1 MNISTSHQISR
12 YYDYFRDKE
21 IVFTKA
27 NLKSLK
33 IDPRQIYIKCNGGQ
47 WPCIINSSSLQMAKI
62 IIGTAS
68 GAFQEITKKK
78 DNSLSLRYCFL
89 DQNNA
94 PIHFFVNCNIGEVAR
109 YQNTDELALVTLLFT
124 QRPPDDLISRIGEF
138 VEACENFKIR
148 REERIDINSKSIQKL
163 GIDKEESVILVEQ
176 VPRRCV
182 LKDLSFGGAKVMLV
196 GIPKFLLEKSIVL
209 KIEFSD
215 SNESLGIPGKI
226 ASAEFLE
233 GRKDISLCHIVY
245 DVEQVPMSYKM
256 HINNFI
262 TTVQKSMLNAAAQN
276 RVSQTDSV
284 INANVALKRAAN
296 QMQQSNSVQEAARA
310 QVEKVA
316 KAHGI
321 AVQNSAQNIN
331 GAGTQAGANANAAGG
346 QNKVAQVANGN
357 VQQASTQNGSA
368 SQTATPNVSA
378 QTAATASGTT
388 QQASAQVVS
397 GTQAQAAVKSP
408 VNANPGVQQ
417 APVQK

>member
-94 PIHFFVNCNIGEVAR
+94 PIHFFVNCNIGEVAK

-196 GIPKFLLEKSIVL
+196 GIPKFLIEKSVVL

-215 SNESLGIPGKI
+215 TNESLGIPGKI
-226 ASAEFLE
+226 TNAEFLE

-245 DVEQVPMSYKM
+245 DVDQVPMSYKI

-276 RVSQTDSV
+276 RVSKTDSV
-284 INANVALKRAAN
+284 INANVALKRAAS
-296 QMQQSNSVQEAARA
+296 QTQQSANVQEAARA
-310 QVEKVA
+310 QVASVA
-316 KAHGI
+316 KAHGA
-321 AVQNSAQNIN
+321 AVQNAAKPTQNAQN
-331 GAGTQAGANANAAGG
+331 AGG
-346 QNKVAQVANGN
+346 AANGTSPAANETAAKN
-357 VQQASTQNGSA
+357 VAAPVQG
-368 SQTATPNVSA
+368 QTAASAMNTA
-378 QTAATASGTT
+378 QTAQAVQKKEEVAS
-388 QQASAQVVS
+388 S
-397 GTQAQAAVKSP
+397 G
-408 VNANPGVQQ
+408 NPQ
-417 APVQK
+417 APVQKSS

>member
-94 PIHFFVNCNIGEVAR
+94 PIHFFVNCNIGEVAK
-109 YQNTDELALVTLLFT
+109 YQNTEELALVTLMFT

-196 GIPKFLLEKSIVL
+196 GIPKFLIEKSVVL

-215 SNESLGIPGKI
+215 TNESLGIQGKI
-226 ASAEFLE
+226 TNAEFLE

-245 DVEQVPMSYKM
+245 DVDQVPMSYKI

-262 TTVQKSMLNAAAQN
+262 TTVQKTMLNAAAQN
-276 RVSQTDSV
+276 RVSKTDSV
-284 INANVALKRAAN
+284 INANVALKRAAS
-296 QMQQSNSVQEAARA
+296 QTQQSANVQEAARA
-310 QVEKVA
+310 QVASVA
-316 KAHGI
+316 QAHGA
-321 AVQNSAQNIN
+321 AVQNAAKPTQNAQN
-331 GAGTQAGANANAAGG
+331 AGG
-346 QNKVAQVANGN
+346 AANGTSPAANETAAKN
-357 VQQASTQNGSA
+357 VAAPVQG
-368 SQTATPNVSA
+368 QTAASAINTA
-378 QTAATASGTT
+378 QTAQAVQKKEEVSSSG
-388 QQASAQVVS
+388 
-397 GTQAQAAVKSP
+397 
-408 VNANPGVQQ
+408 NPQ
-417 APVQK
+417 APVQKAAGASN

>member
-94 PIHFFVNCNIGEVAR
+94 PIHFFVNCNIGEVAK

-196 GIPKFLLEKSIVL
+196 GIPKFLIEKSVVL

-215 SNESLGIPGKI
+215 TNESLGIPGKI
-226 ASAEFLE
+226 TNAEFLE

-245 DVEQVPMSYKM
+245 DVDQVPMSYKI

-276 RVSQTDSV
+276 RVSKTDSV
-284 INANVALKRAAN
+284 INANVALKRAAS
-296 QMQQSNSVQEAARA
+296 QTQQSANVQEAARA
-310 QVEKVA
+310 QVASVA
-316 KAHGI
+316 QAHGA
-321 AVQNSAQNIN
+321 AVQNAAKPTQNAQN
-331 GAGTQAGANANAAGG
+331 AGG
-346 QNKVAQVANGN
+346 AANGTSPAAKN
-357 VQQASTQNGSA
+357 VAAPVQG
-368 SQTATPNVSA
+368 QTAASAINTA
-378 QTAATASGTT
+378 QTAQSVQKKEVSSSG
-388 QQASAQVVS
+388 
-397 GTQAQAAVKSP
+397 
-408 VNANPGVQQ
+408 NPQ
-417 APVQK
+417 APVQKPAGASN

>member
-215 SNESLGIPGKI
+215 TNESLGIPGKI

-245 DVEQVPMSYKM
+245 DVEQVPMSYKI

-262 TTVQKSMLNAAAQN
+262 TTVQKSILNAASQN
-276 RVSQTDSV
+276 RVSQADSV

-316 KAHGI
+316 KAHGL
-321 AVQNSAQNIN
+321 AVQNSAQTAN
-331 GAGTQAGANANAAGG
+331 GTGTQAGANANAAGV
-346 QNKVAQVANGN
+346 QNKVAQVAN
-357 VQQASTQNGSA
+357 ATNGSA
-368 SQTATPNVSA
+368 SQTSTPNASA

-388 QQASAQVVS
+388 QQASAQVAT
-397 GTQAQAAVKSP
+397 GNQTQAAVKSP
-408 VNANPGVQQ
+408 VNVNPGVQQ
-417 APVQK
+417 TPVQK

>member
-94 PIHFFVNCNIGEVAR
+94 PIHFFVNCNIGEISR
-109 YQNTDELALVTLLFT
+109 YQNTEELALVTLVFT

-148 REERIDINSKSIQKL
+148 KEERISINSKSIQKL

-182 LKDLSFGGAKVMLV
+182 LKDISFGGAKVMLV
-196 GIPKFLLEKSIVL
+196 GIPKFLVNKSVVL

-215 SNESLGIPGKI
+215 TNESLGIAGKI
-226 ASAEFLE
+226 MNAEFLE

-245 DVEQVPMSYKM
+245 DTDLVPMSYKI
-256 HINNFI
+256 HVNNFI
-262 TTVQKSMLNAAAQN
+262 TTVQKSMLNAANQN
-276 RVSQTDSV
+276 RISTNDSV
-284 INANVALKRAAN
+284 INANVALKRAAS
-296 QMQQSNSVQEAARA
+296 QIQQATNVQQAAREQVANVAATKNMAVPEAQGAGTPSQGNVQTASTEQKQAQPADGQTQTSVQNQQGSASSVVANNTAASN
-310 QVEKVA
+310 
-316 KAHGI
+316 
-321 AVQNSAQNIN
+321 AVNGSAQNIQP
-331 GAGTQAGANANAAGG
+331 AGN
-346 QNKVAQVANGN
+346 
-357 VQQASTQNGSA
+357 
-368 SQTATPNVSA
+368 
-378 QTAATASGTT
+378 
-388 QQASAQVVS
+388 
-397 GTQAQAAVKSP
+397 
-408 VNANPGVQQ
+408 
-417 APVQK
+417 

>member
-1 MNISTSHQISR
+1 MNISTSHQIAR

-68 GAFQEITKKK
+68 GAFKEITKKK
-78 DNSLSLRYCFL
+78 DNALSLRYCFL

-94 PIHFFVNCNIGEVAR
+94 PIHFFVNCNIGEVSR
-109 YQNTDELALVTLLFT
+109 YQNTDELALVTLIFT

-163 GIDKEESVILVEQ
+163 GMDKEESVIMVEQ

-196 GIPKFLLEKSIVL
+196 GIPKFLMEKAIAL
-209 KIEFSD
+209 RIDFSD
-215 SNESLGIPGKI
+215 TNESLVIPGKI
-226 ASAEFLE
+226 NSAEFLE
-233 GRKDISLCHIVY
+233 GRKDISICHIVF
-245 DVEQVPMSYKM
+245 DPEQVPMSYKI

-262 TTVQKSMLNAAAQN
+262 TTAQKTILNAANNQAAAAA
-276 RVSQTDSV
+276 DSV
-284 INANVALKRAAN
+284 INANIALKRAAQN
-296 QMQQSNSVQEAARA
+296 AQQKQEQA
-310 QVEKVA
+310 KVA
-316 KAHGI
+316 MQRLAAQGG
-321 AVQNSAQNIN
+321 ANPAQAQNPAAQN
-331 GAGTQAGANANAAGG
+331 QA
-346 QNKVAQVANGN
+346 Q
-357 VQQASTQNGSA
+357 VQQAQQATPQA
-368 SQTATPNVSA
+368 EQAAAQQTAA
-378 QTAATASGTT
+378 QTAQSAQATPAAQAAQPAANT
-388 QQASAQVVS
+388 QQAAPAQNASAAPAEQAAQTSAQ
-397 GTQAQAAVKSP
+397 
-408 VNANPGVQQ
+408 ANPS
-417 APVQK
+417 A

>member
-94 PIHFFVNCNIGEVAR
+94 PIHFFVNCNIGEVAK

-196 GIPKFLLEKSIVL
+196 GIPKFLIEKSVVL

-215 SNESLGIPGKI
+215 TNESLGIPGKI
-226 ASAEFLE
+226 TNAEFLE

-245 DVEQVPMSYKM
+245 DVDQVPMSYKI

-276 RVSQTDSV
+276 RVSKTDSV
-284 INANVALKRAAN
+284 INANVALKRAAS
-296 QMQQSNSVQEAARA
+296 QTQQSANVQEAARA
-310 QVEKVA
+310 QVASVA
-316 KAHGI
+316 KAHGA
-321 AVQNSAQNIN
+321 AVQN
-331 GAGTQAGANANAAGG
+331 AA
-346 QNKVAQVANGN
+346 KP
-357 VQQASTQNGSA
+357 TQNGQNAGGAANGTSPA
-368 SQTATPNVSA
+368 ANETTAKNVAAPVQGQTAASAINTA
-378 QTAATASGTT
+378 QTAQAVQKKEEVAS
-388 QQASAQVVS
+388 S
-397 GTQAQAAVKSP
+397 G
-408 VNANPGVQQ
+408 NPQ
-417 APVQK
+417 APVQKAAGASN

>member
-94 PIHFFVNCNIGEVAR
+94 PIHFFVNCNIGEVAK

-196 GIPKFLLEKSIVL
+196 GIPKFLIEKSVVL

-215 SNESLGIPGKI
+215 TNESLGIPGKI
-226 ASAEFLE
+226 TNAEFLE

-245 DVEQVPMSYKM
+245 DVDQVPMSYKI

-276 RVSQTDSV
+276 RVSKTDSV
-284 INANVALKRAAN
+284 INANVALKRAAS
-296 QMQQSNSVQEAARA
+296 QTQQSANVQEAARA
-310 QVEKVA
+310 QVASVA
-316 KAHGI
+316 QAHGA
-321 AVQNSAQNIN
+321 AVQNAAKPTQNAQN
-331 GAGTQAGANANAAGG
+331 AGG
-346 QNKVAQVANGN
+346 AANGTSPAANETAAKN
-357 VQQASTQNGSA
+357 VAASVQG
-368 SQTATPNVSA
+368 QTAASAINTA
-378 QTAATASGTT
+378 QTAQAVQKKEVSSSGN
-388 QQASAQVVS
+388 S
-397 GTQAQAAVKSP
+397 
-408 VNANPGVQQ
+408 Q
-417 APVQK
+417 APVQKAAGASN